1 MAKPLGAIKF
11 PGLPDDYEVVN
22 PMDYGLGTVCKSIGS
37 WNDALVNGY
46 YKSNGDAPDGY
57 WWWGEVIAYADNSSI
72 IQRVMRWVDGKL
84 TQMWRAGSKDAW
96 GSWTK
101 DIMSEYDVQSLVNNG
116 KSKFVKLWQNAALG
130 STFNAQ
136 DISLGDISQYDLFV
150 FRFRYRTSES
160 RVFSVVMMPI
170 ELYNSNVCLYIPG
183 GQWDGGNT
191 LHSVHRYVWMHRD
204 SGSLGFYSAYKD
216 GTTGENSYC
225 IPDVIYGVK
234 L

>member
-1 MAKPLGAIKF
+1 MILTPKQTMK
-11 PGLPDDYEVVN
+11 
-22 PMDYGLGTVCKSIGS
+22 GTI
-37 WNDALVNGY
+37 
-46 YKSNGDAPDGY
+46 
-57 WWWGEVIAYADNSSI
+57 
-72 IQRVMRWVDGKL
+72 
-84 TQMWRAGSKDAW
+84 AGSQSVRGSMKEILSLDKTLTKEGYAADAKAV
-96 GSWTK
+96 GEKFTK
-101 DIMSEYDVQSLVNNG
+101 METSVNNG
-116 KSKFVKLWQNAALG
+116 KTKVVLLWQNAAL
-130 STFNAQ
+130 SSVFNAQ
-136 DISLGDISQYDLFV
+136 DISLGEVSQYDLFV

-216 GTTGENSYC
+216 GTTGDNSYC
-225 IPDVIYGVK
+225 IPDVIYGIK